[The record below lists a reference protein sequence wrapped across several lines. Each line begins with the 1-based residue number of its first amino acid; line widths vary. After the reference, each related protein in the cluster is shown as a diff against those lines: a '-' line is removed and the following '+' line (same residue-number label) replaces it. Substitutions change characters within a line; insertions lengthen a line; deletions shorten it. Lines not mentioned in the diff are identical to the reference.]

1 MNAEEMYDLE
11 VLVNKL
17 KYKAKKT
24 PEPGNSKQTK

>member
-1 MNAEEMYDLE
+1 MNAEEMHDLE

-17 KYKAKKT
+17 KYKTGKT